1 VPHDGVELEGSLETR
16 RVHEEDGETCLDQQS
31 NGQLMVNHALVE
43 DGTPARLA
51 DY

>member
-1 VPHDGVELEGSLETR
+1 VPHDGVELEGGLEPG

-31 NGQLMVNHALVE
+31 DGQLMVDHALVE
-43 DGTPARLA
+43 DGAPARLA